1 MTATA
6 TTLRTPRMSGARVIG
21 DVVRHGLGVDSPI
34 VRGIPGEDIA
44 CFRFNRRTVYV
55 LKHPDHVDHVLHGG
69 VDRYHKSVEYEMLR
83 AAVGLS
89 LFTDEEESWRQHRM
103 MINPVL
109 AKRHLQDL
117 FDLMVDPIERFVA
130 RYEADPSP
138 RQPIEMTHAMT
149 ELTLDV
155 VGSAL
160 FGRGMADLARR
171 IGSRVTLG
179 LRGSERAARVIL
191 ATNPPVPLVRLAVAI
206 IQRVSFL
213 PPPINQLHDVL
224 TTIDRTVW
232 GVIEERRRTPG
243 RDDDLLGLLLSIRDE
258 DGRPLPLRRVR
269 DEACTFMLAGH
280 ETTANALAWMWHL
293 LAINQEARAR
303 MLAEVDE
310 VLGDRRPT
318 FEDVR
323 RLPWTTACAME
334 AMRLFSPA
342 WIVPRVC
349 VADDEIGGHRI
360 PKGSVVI
367 IPVNELH
374 HDERFWPDPEVFD
387 PTRFLPGHGRDRH
400 RCAYLPFG
408 GGRRVCAGQS
418 FALIEMA
425 LITAMMSRSFTYEL
439 LPGHPI
445 AREATMT
452 IRPRYGMPMVAR
464 RRRPVAAPEAVA
476 A

>member
-1 MTATA
+1 MTATHA
-6 TTLRTPRMSGARVIG
+6 RTPRMSGVRVIS
-21 DVVRHGLGVDSPI
+21 DVVRNGLGVESPI

-44 CFRFNRRTVYV
+44 SFRFNRRTVYI
-55 LKHPDHVDHVLHGG
+55 LKHPDYVDHVFHGG
-69 VDRYHKSVEYEMLR
+69 VDRYHKSIEYEMLR

-89 LFTDEEESWRQHRM
+89 LFTDEDESWRRHRM

-109 AKRHLQDL
+109 AKRHLTDL

-130 RYEADPSP
+130 RYEDDPAA
-138 RQPIEMTHAMT
+138 RQPIEMTEAMT

-160 FGRGMADLARR
+160 FGRGMADLAQQ

-179 LRGSERAARVIL
+179 LRASERAARLML
-191 ATNPPVPLVRLAVAI
+191 AGNPPTPLTRAAVSI
-206 IQRVSFL
+206 IQHVPFL
-213 PPPINQLHDVL
+213 PPPLNQLHDVL
-224 TTIDRTVW
+224 STIDDTVW
-232 GVIEERRRTPG
+232 KVIHDRQANPG
-243 RDDDLLGLLLSIRDE
+243 RDDDLLGLLLSIRDD
-258 DGRPLPLRRVR
+258 DGEPLPLRRVR

-280 ETTANALAWMWHL
+280 ETTANAMAWMWHL
-293 LAINQEARAR
+293 LAINHEARDR

-310 VLGDRRPT
+310 VLGDRRPA
-318 FEDVR
+318 FDDVR
-323 RLPWTTACAME
+323 RLPWTTACVME

-349 VADDEIGGHRI
+349 VEDDEIDGHRI
-360 PKGSVVI
+360 RKGSVVI
-367 IPVNELH
+367 VPVNELH

-387 PTRFLPGHGRDRH
+387 PTRFLPENGRKHH
-400 RCAYLPFG
+400 RSAYLPFG

-418 FALIEMA
+418 FALIETT
-425 LITAMMSRSFTYEL
+425 LITAMMSRCFTYEI

-464 RRRPVAAPEAVA
+464 RRATAATREAVA